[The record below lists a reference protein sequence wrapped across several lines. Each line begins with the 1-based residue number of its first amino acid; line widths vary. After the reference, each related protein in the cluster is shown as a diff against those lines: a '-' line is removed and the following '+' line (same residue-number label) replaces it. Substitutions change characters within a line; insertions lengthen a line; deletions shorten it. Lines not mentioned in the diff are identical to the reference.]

1 MLSLPLHSPPSAPR
15 VKAERSQHEGENC
28 HPPPSAPRVKAER
41 SQHEG
46 KHRHPPPS
54 APAAWER
61 KGAGG
66 KVRATRRAPQH
77 RLGSAVNQTNRLN
90 DHRAPISYTNRI
102 KADTTNLF
110 HLFSYAIER
119 ETVGGHI
126 CTRHE
131 GKRD

>member
-66 KVRATRRAPQH
+66 KVRATLTPDPSPALRERGDLGCSLGIVERRRRRIAP
-77 RLGSAVNQTNRLN
+77 
-90 DHRAPISYTNRI
+90 APLI
-102 KADTTNLF
+102 LP
-110 HLFSYAIER
+110 LPLP
-119 ETVGGHI
+119 V
-126 CTRHE
+126 
-131 GKRD
+131 